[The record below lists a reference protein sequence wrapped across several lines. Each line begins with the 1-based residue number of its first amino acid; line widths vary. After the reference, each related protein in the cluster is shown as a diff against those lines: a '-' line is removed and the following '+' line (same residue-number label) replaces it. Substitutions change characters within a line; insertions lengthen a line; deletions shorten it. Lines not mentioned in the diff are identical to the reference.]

1 MTYQPPADQ
10 SPNNGRRV
18 ALIKSLETNNRFY
31 ALVEAD
37 SGIRNADA
45 VERIPD
51 DLLVGIA
58 YPCLEDGL
66 NDFAVIRTTFETI
79 DLFPEDDP
87 IREEMMEI
95 VNDARGNLLRRLAEL
110 HDKIHSGHAHFLG
123 TDYTEFKDYSLA
135 MVHKGYPRRNLD
147 SMMKLNVFSS
157 VAEAEGHA
165 DPSHLLFYFEF
176 KHIDGGRM
184 PSLDAREF
192 IVSLFEEVILS
203 VKDNHNYTSKYLFD
217 RNVFQKFI
225 AVMFVNYATTDPM
238 FYGINKRDYGVSAD
252 KDMDSTPLYIAI
264 RKELCD
270 IEEQYRASGTLLTP
284 LRSNGTEGVTSI
296 APIVTRESTA
306 PPVPPPFLA
315 VPEPDFASA
324 IIFPPPDTSRDSSE
338 SDQSGGT
345 QHAGRIS
352 FEQAA
357 SMLPAELVNTEVLL
371 GPITSLCSA
380 AHLLMRND
388 DSEVQRFARIVL
400 ADASKLVSE
409 LKRLGIIS
417 EVVNDP
423 SEVV

>member
-1 MTYQPPADQ
+1 MTLQAPTDQ
-10 SPNNGRRV
+10 SPTDGRRV

-51 DLLVGIA
+51 NLLVGIA

-79 DLFPEDDP
+79 DLFPADDP

-110 HDKIHSGHAHFLG
+110 HDKIHTGHAHFLG

-176 KHIDGGRM
+176 THIDGAKM
-184 PSLDAREF
+184 SSLEPREF

-203 VKDNHNYTSKYLFD
+203 VKDNRNYSTKYMFD

-252 KDMDSTPLYIAI
+252 KDMDTTPLYIAI
-264 RKELCD
+264 RKELTE
-270 IEEQYRASGTLLTP
+270 IEEQHRAAGTLLTP
-284 LRSNGTEGVTSI
+284 RRSNGTDGVTTISR
-296 APIVTRESTA
+296 IVRTETA
-306 PPVPPPFLA
+306 KPTPPPSSIPP
-315 VPEPDFASA
+315 PEPDFGSA
-324 IIFPPPDTSRDSSE
+324 FVFPDAECRPVSTEPGRSE
-338 SDQSGGT
+338 DT
-345 QHAGRIS
+345 QHAGRVS

-357 SMLPAELVNTEVLL
+357 TMLPPELVNTEVLL
-371 GPITSLCSA
+371 GPITSICSA
-380 AHLLMRND
+380 AHMLMRNE

-400 ADASKLVSE
+400 ADASKLVNE
-409 LKRLGIIS
+409 LKRLGVIS
-417 EVVNDP
+417 DVVNDP
-423 SEVV
+423 GEVL

>member
-1 MTYQPPADQ
+1 MIDQ
-10 SPNNGRRV
+10 SLSDGRKV

-31 ALVEAD
+31 ALVEPT

-95 VNDARGNLLRRLAEL
+95 VNDARGNLLRRLTEL
-110 HDKIHSGHAHFLG
+110 HDKIHTGHAHFLG
-123 TDYTEFKDYSLA
+123 TDYNEFKDYSLA

-157 VAEAEGHA
+157 VAEAEGHS
-165 DPSHLLFYFEF
+165 DPSHLSFFFEF
-176 KHIDGGRM
+176 KHIDVV
-184 PSLDAREF
+184 PVSLLDPREF
-192 IVSLFEEVILS
+192 IVSLFEEVIRS
-203 VKDNHNYTSKYLFD
+203 VKDNHNYISKYLFD

-225 AVMFVNYATTDPM
+225 AVMFINYATTDPM

-252 KDMDSTPLYIAI
+252 KDMDSTPLYVAI
-264 RKELCD
+264 RKELSD
-270 IEEQYRASGTLLTP
+270 IEEQHRIAGTLLAP
-284 LRSNGTEGVTSI
+284 RRSNGTEGLTSI
-296 APIVTRESTA
+296 APIITRETSVPA
-306 PPVPPPFLA
+306 VPPHYTPT
-315 VPEPDFASA
+315 PEPDFASA
-324 IIFPPPDTSRDSSE
+324 IIFPQSDGDRAAASSDELCDTE
-338 SDQSGGT
+338 
-345 QHAGRIS
+345 HAGRVS

-357 SMLPAELVNTEVLL
+357 TMLPAELVNSEVLL
-371 GPITSLCSA
+371 GPITSLCFA
-380 AHLLMRND
+380 AHLLMRNED
-388 DSEVQRFARIVL
+388 AEVQRFARIVL

-417 EVVNDP
+417 EMVNDP
-423 SEVV
+423 GEIV

>member
-1 MTYQPPADQ
+1 MTDQ
-10 SPNNGRRV
+10 SPNDQRRV

-31 ALVEAD
+31 ALVEPD

-45 VERIPD
+45 VEKIPD

-95 VNDARGNLLRRLAEL
+95 VNDARGNLLRRLSEL

-123 TDYTEFKDYSLA
+123 TDYGEFKDYSLA

-165 DPSHLLFYFEF
+165 DPSNLLYYFEYSYV
-176 KHIDGGRM
+176 DGSHM
-184 PSLDAREF
+184 SSVAPREF
-192 IVSLFEEVILS
+192 IVGLFEEVIQS
-203 VKDNHNYTSKYLFD
+203 VKDNSNYTTKYLFD

-252 KDMDSTPLYIAI
+252 KDMDATPLYVAI

-270 IEEQYRASGTLLTP
+270 IEEQHRRNGTLLTP
-284 LRSNGTEGVTSI
+284 RGASAAQTVTRI
-296 APIVTRESTA
+296 APIVGRGDASSTHHVQDLA
-306 PPVPPPFLA
+306 P
-315 VPEPDFASA
+315 PEPDFSGA
-324 IIFPPPDTSRDSSE
+324 IAFPE
-338 SDQSGGT
+338 SDTNTPQD
-345 QHAGRIS
+345 HAGRIS

-380 AHLLMRND
+380 AHLLMRSED
-388 DSEVQRFARIVL
+388 PEVQRFARVVL

-417 EVVNDP
+417 EMVNDP
-423 SEVV
+423 GFTG